1 MLGFGRS
8 LCNKENDET
17 GRYKRHGDDDK
28 DGDYKICALTP
39 VREVKERYLLV
50 FMTRVTSSTKL
61 LFRYLLKTKQLN
73 DNEINDGEF

>member
-39 VREVKERYLLV
+39 VREVK
-50 FMTRVTSSTKL
+50 
-61 LFRYLLKTKQLN
+61 N
-73 DNEINDGEF
+73 